1 MTMRRP
7 TMNLRR
13 KMLIA
18 VAALST
24 AAGIMVVTPLTANAH
39 GAPTSPG
46 SRTYLCYQDGL
57 LGGGDLQARN
67 AACKAAIASGGTQ
80 PLYDWFGVLRSD
92 GAGRTTGF
100 IPDGQ
105 LCGGGSAKFAAYN
118 AARADW
124 PATRLTSG
132 ANFSFHYNAWAA
144 HPGQFRLYI
153 TKDGYDPTK
162 PLAWSDLESTP
173 FSVWDE
179 TAPNG
184 SGEYYWNAKL
194 PNKTGRHII
203 YSVWARTDSQE
214 TFYGCSDVV
223 FDGGTGQVTGIPG
236 YDGEPSQPPVT
247 DPPVTDPPV
256 TDPPVTDPPVTAPPV
271 TEPPAT
277 SNCTAQVAVTSTW
290 SGGYQGT
297 VTVLNKG
304 AEVNPWTVTF
314 AVPSGVSVQSGW
326 NAVFTTSGTTVT
338 ASAPSWGRTLAA
350 GAQLSLGFVA
360 NGPSTPA
367 PSSVALNGAAC
378 GA

>member
-1 MTMRRP
+1 
-7 TMNLRR
+7 MNLRR
-13 KMLIA
+13 KLLIA

-24 AAGIMVVTPLTANAH
+24 AAGILVVTPLTANAH

-67 AACKAAIASGGTQ
+67 SACKAAISSGGTQ

-105 LCGGGSAKFAAYN
+105 LCSGGASKFGAYN
-118 AARADW
+118 AARSDW
-124 PATRLTSG
+124 PATHLTSG
-132 ANFSFHYNAWAA
+132 ANFSYHYNAWAA

-162 PLAWSDLESTP
+162 ALAWSDLESTP

-179 TAPNG
+179 TSPNG
-184 SGEYYWNAKL
+184 QGEYYWNVKL
-194 PNKTGRHII
+194 PTKSGRHII
-203 YSVWARTDSQE
+203 YAVWARTDSQE
-214 TFYGCSDVV
+214 TFYSCSDVV
-223 FDGGTGQVTGIPG
+223 FDGGSGEVTGIPG
-236 YDGEPSQPPVT
+236 YDGEPTDPPVT

-256 TDPPVTDPPVTAPPV
+256 TDPPVTDPPVTD
-271 TEPPAT
+271 PPAT
-277 SNCTAQVAVTSTW
+277 NNCTAQVAVTSTW

-297 VTVLNKG
+297 VTVVNKG
-304 AEVNPWTVTF
+304 SEITPWTVTF

-326 NAVFTTSGTTVT
+326 NAVFTSSGNTVT

-350 GAQLSLGFVA
+350 GAQVSLGFVA
-360 NGPSTPA
+360 DGPSTPA
-367 PSSVALNGAAC
+367 PGSVALNGAAC
-378 GA
+378 GT